1 MAKREPI
8 DVICQHS
15 QDGSIVPLKIRVRD
29 DDGEYQAYMIQ
40 GFRRQDVVKGSG
52 EYGLPAH
59 GRAGYETETMRSERR
74 GGITTKDGVYINSHV
89 TVYECQITTFGHK
102 RRIRLYYNEESGIW
116 SMCG

>member
-15 QDGSIVPLKIRVRD
+15 QDGTIVPLKIRVRD

-59 GRAGYETETMRSERR
+59 GCADCE
-74 GGITTKDGVYINSHV
+74 VA
-89 TVYECQITTFGHK
+89 F
-102 RRIRLYYNEESGIW
+102 RIRLTSAGSGFTITRRAG
-116 SMCG
+116 SGRCVGERGC

>member
-15 QDGSIVPLKIRVRD
+15 QDGTIVPLKIRVRD

-40 GFRRQDVVKGSG
+40 GFR
-52 EYGLPAH
+52 E
-59 GRAGYETETMRSERR
+59 EERR
-74 GGITTKDGVYINSHV
+74 GGITTKDGVYVNSHV
-89 TVYECQITTFGHK
+89 TVYECQITIFGHK

>member
-15 QDGSIVPLKIRVRD
+15 QDGTIVPLKIRVRD

-40 GFRRQDVVKGSG
+40 GFR
-52 EYGLPAH
+52 E
-59 GRAGYETETMRSERR
+59 EERR

-89 TVYECQITTFGHK
+89 TVYECQITTGRTPLWNSTSTFCPHTDVRAAKSRSVFGSQAPDPA
-102 RRIRLYYNEESGIW
+102 LL
-116 SMCG
+116 